1 MQSVAGRL
9 KKGCFFFFFL
19 DRERRR
25 GRKLR
30 VAPPPPRKRGGGGV
44 VAVFPLKRKVPLSLS
59 RAPSPRARGIT
70 RPLGIE
76 AAKGSDILASAKKR
90 AGILNYFLILSR
102 KFWNLRRR
110 FSTSANDDDDDD

>member
-1 MQSVAGRL
+1 LGR
-9 KKGCFFFFFL
+9 
-19 DRERRR
+19 
-25 GRKLR
+25 
-30 VAPPPPRKRGGGGV
+30 
-44 VAVFPLKRKVPLSLS
+44 
-59 RAPSPRARGIT
+59 
-70 RPLGIE
+70 E

>member
-9 KKGCFFFFFL
+9 KKGWFFFFFL
-19 DRERRR
+19 DRERWW

-44 VAVFPLKRKVPLSLS
+44 AVFPFKRKVPLSLS

-70 RPLGIE
+70 RPLGRE

>member
-1 MQSVAGRL
+1 MV
-9 KKGCFFFFFL
+9 FFFFFGPGEGEGQKTAS
-19 DRERRR
+19 R
-25 GRKLR
+25 
-30 VAPPPPRKRGGGGV
+30 PPSPPEERGGG
-44 VAVFPLKRKVPLSLS
+44 VAVFPFKRKVPLSLF

-70 RPLGIE
+70 RPLGRE